1 MYISPMRIGRF
12 IAAFLFFSLAVSPW
26 AGKLSDFENK
36 VGNDNNSYSS
46 DDEDDCG
53 FLCSLLQALFS
64 GSSSDEEEDELE
76 NEEQDSTQAVN
87 SFTEPSSSLSAPA
100 STEPSGYLIPVPD
113 WGDPLFPKLE
123 IMLGKG
129 WQDESISSNQL
140 DIHLGYDVLMVGMN
154 VLNYNEELAPEDT
167 TTGSLTQLTVDFGL
181 RIPLSRALRL
191 DFKYGLSGF
200 VGGSEQQGSHFT
212 IATRGIPM
220 EHIALFASGTL
231 HSYEDSWVYETG
243 LGVEAH
249 IPYVALRGGYHLL
262 GVSGELLAGPFLA
275 VVLRL

>member
-1 MYISPMRIGRF
+1 MLYIFPMRTRHF
-12 IAAFLFFSLAVSPW
+12 IAAFLFFSLAASPW

-36 VGNDNNSYSS
+36 VGNDNNSSSS
-46 DDEDDCG
+46 DDEEDCG

-64 GSSSDEEEDELE
+64 DSSSDEDESELEDEED
-76 NEEQDSTQAVN
+76 TPQATN
-87 SFTEPSSSLSAPA
+87 SFTEPSNSLSEPA
-100 STEPSGYLIPVPD
+100 SAEPAGFLTPVPD

-140 DIHLGYDVLMVGMN
+140 DILLGTDVLMVGMN
-154 VLNYNEELAPEDT
+154 ILNYNEELAPEDT
-167 TTGSLTQLTVDFGL
+167 STGSLTQLTVDFGL

-191 DFKYGLSGF
+191 DLKYGLSGF
-200 VGGSEQQGSHFT
+200 RGGNGQLGSHFT

-249 IPYVALRGGYHLL
+249 IPYVAIRGGYHLL
-262 GVSGELLAGPFLA
+262 GVSGEHLAGPFLA